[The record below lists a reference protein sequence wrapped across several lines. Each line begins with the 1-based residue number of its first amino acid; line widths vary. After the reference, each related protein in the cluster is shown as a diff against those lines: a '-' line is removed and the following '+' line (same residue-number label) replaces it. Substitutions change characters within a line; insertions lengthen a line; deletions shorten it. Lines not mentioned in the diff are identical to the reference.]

1 MSYDETERKPI
12 DLESDSFSTLVA
24 QLLDL
29 FSINSMPHLN
39 DILFNS
45 TKRPVLFS
53 AQRAVHKVSDAKD
66 IDRVAVE
73 KFD

>member
-1 MSYDETERKPI
+1 MCYDETERKPI
-12 DLESDSFSTLVA
+12 DLKSDTFSTLVA

-29 FSINSMPHLN
+29 FFINSMPYLT
-39 DILFNS
+39 DILFNG
-45 TKRPVLFS
+45 TKRPVPFS
-53 AQRAVHKVSDAKD
+53 AKRAVHKVSNSND